1 MAGSIRV
8 AGHTIA
14 EHDIANDKVDIKNA
28 TLASSVKFS
37 SFVGLILPFAYDTSG
52 SPPSGFFECDGS
64 PVSRTAY
71 SDLFSA
77 IGTTW
82 GAGDG
87 STTFNLPDLQGA
99 FLRGTGSHGSSTMA
113 NSSAFTGQSVGSFE
127 NDQFQGFQVGGVSS
141 GTRYG
146 IVTAVAGTETGT
158 SAVGNNNSAI
168 PYYNFAYAGNAS
180 MLTAL
185 NDGTNGNPR
194 KGDETRP
201 FNAGVMY
208 CIKY

>member
-1 MAGSIRV
+1 MGYIGKFNSASSFVDLESPVSVDGVPIIGS
-8 AGHTIA
+8 GGTI
-14 EHDIANDKVDIKNA
+14 ENA
-28 TLASSVKFS
+28 TLGSSVTFP

-64 PVSRTAY
+64 AVSRTTY

-82 GAGDG
+82 GVGDG

-113 NSSAFTGQSVGSFE
+113 NSSAFVGQSVGSFE
-127 NDQFQGFQVGGVSS
+127 NDQFQGHKTQFYATSREAINNGSKVTHGDTEYGSLTVNPFIVSDGVN
-141 GTRYG
+141 GT
-146 IVTAVAGTETGT
+146 
-158 SAVGNNNSAI
+158 
-168 PYYNFAYAGNAS
+168 
-180 MLTAL
+180 
-185 NDGTNGNPR
+185 PR
-194 KGDETRP
+194 QGDETRP